1 MSFDELLKKLAATV
15 LDVDASQTWP
25 TQQFNWLA
33 GSGVLGW
40 VIPEEYGGQPVSES
54 ECVTGYERLATACL
68 TTCFA
73 LTQRNGACQRIVGSS
88 NEEIKAELL
97 PRLAS
102 GESFATVGISHLT
115 TSRQHIS
122 KPMVRVEQ
130 QGDHFILNGMIP
142 WVTGAIAADHIVT
155 GGTCNDGLQVLIAMP
170 CDLDGISIRSKVELM
185 SLTAAETTSID
196 LNNVRISTKYLLA
209 GPVEGVMSQG
219 VGGGAGSL
227 TTSTLAL
234 GVSVRSLALLQ
245 EEAERRPD
253 LKENVSMFE
262 REVELLRDDVS
273 KASLGLA
280 GDDPQLSA
288 TMIRQRSNSLALRIT
303 QAALAVTKGAGFMKG
318 HPAELA
324 VREAMFFLVWS
335 CPQPVVQGVLSELT
349 CRDGF

>member
-1 MSFDELLKKLAATV
+1 M
-15 LDVDASQTWP
+15 DVDAAQNWP
-25 TQQFNWLA
+25 TQQFDWLA
-33 GSGVLGW
+33 ESGVLGW

-115 TSRQHIS
+115 TSRQHIA

-130 QGDHFILNGMIP
+130 RGDHFILNGMIP

-155 GGTCNDGLQVLIAMP
+155 GGTCDDGLQVLIAMP
-170 CDLDGISIRSKVELM
+170 CDLDGISIHPKVELM

-196 LNNVRISTKYLLA
+196 LKNVRIPKKYLLA

-234 GVSVRSLALLQ
+234 GVSARSLALIQ
-245 EEAERRPD
+245 EEAESRPN
-253 LKENVSMFE
+253 LKENVSAFQHDVE
-262 REVELLRDDVS
+262 SLREDIG
-273 KASLGLA
+273 KASLGIA
-280 GDDPQLSA
+280 SDEPQLSA

-303 QAALAVTKGAGFMKG
+303 QAALTITKGAGFMKG
-318 HPAELA
+318 HAAELA

-335 CPQPVVQGVLSELT
+335 CPQPVVQGVLSELA